1 MPRIAENSSVKKEI
15 TKIKNCTKKYR
26 KAVRKYYK
34 TSDNLGKYRGTDS
47 KKRTALFVKTQKA
60 NKKADDVKHECEINR
75 GNLKLMMREEMVV
88 KEKTKDT
95 IAKIFAKL
103 DKDELEWSSNTSSF
117 VSQLNN

>member
-1 MPRIAENSSVKKEI
+1 
-15 TKIKNCTKKYR
+15 
-26 KAVRKYYK
+26 
-34 TSDNLGKYRGTDS
+34 
-47 KKRTALFVKTQKA
+47 
-60 NKKADDVKHECEINR
+60 
-75 GNLKLMMREEMVV
+75 MMREEMVV